1 MSASSHGFSA
11 VWNER
16 PAMRTS
22 VSGNKVLSTSPPTQN
37 KKQNKTKQK
46 QKQKKE
52 RKKTNSGKQKKK
64 SFQSV
69 NGLWGRQE
77 GNAQYCTEGNPL
89 PLK

>member
-22 VSGNKVLSTSPPTQN
+22 VSGNKVLSTSPP
-37 KKQNKTKQK
+37 KNKTKQNK
-46 QKQKKE
+46 NKNKRKKE